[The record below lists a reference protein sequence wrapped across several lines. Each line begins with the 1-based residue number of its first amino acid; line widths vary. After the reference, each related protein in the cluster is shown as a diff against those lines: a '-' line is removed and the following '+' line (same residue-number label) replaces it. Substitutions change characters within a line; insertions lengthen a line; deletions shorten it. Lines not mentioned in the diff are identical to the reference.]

1 MSLLEVRDLVSA
13 YGSIEALQGVSLKVD
28 AGEVVAVLGA
38 NGAGKTTLLRTI
50 SGMMKSKR
58 GTITLEGESI
68 TGLRADQVLRR
79 GIAHVAEGREI
90 FSRLDV
96 DDNLRLGAYV
106 TQKGRLKGETLD
118 LVFELFPRL
127 VERRKQVAGTL
138 SGGEQQM
145 LAIARAVLAQ
155 PKIMLLDEPSM
166 GLAPIIVGS
175 IFETLEKLVKETNLT
190 VLLVEQNAKAALD
203 LASRGYLF
211 ESGKVLDSGNAE
223 DLNTTAIQTAYL
235 GPSSGKPKR

>member
-1 MSLLEVRDLVSA
+1 M
-13 YGSIEALQGVSLKVD
+13 Y
-28 AGEVVAVLGA
+28 
-38 NGAGKTTLLRTI
+38 
-50 SGMMKSKR
+50 KR
-58 GTITLEGESI
+58 
-68 TGLRADQVLRR
+68 Q
-79 GIAHVAEGREI
+79 I

-235 GPSSGKPKR
+235 GPSGGKPKR